1 MGSLGLG
8 RGADTRVKTRGERL
22 QQGSIDD
29 RCGGAHSQGVEEVSN
44 TAGVREWR
52 PGTGC
57 TLRDTELKNGASR
70 IVFCSHFLGATHI
83 NLIC

>member
-22 QQGSIDD
+22 QQGSRDD

-44 TAGVREWR
+44 TAGGMSGDWELDAPCATWSSRTGPRGQFSAHTSWGR
-52 PGTGC
+52 PT
-57 TLRDTELKNGASR
+57 
-70 IVFCSHFLGATHI
+70 
-83 NLIC
+83 

>member
-1 MGSLGLG
+1 MTGVGELTHKEG
-8 RGADTRVKTRGERL
+8 RGFKHGWGD
-22 QQGSIDD
+22 
-29 RCGGAHSQGVEEVSN
+29 
-44 TAGVREWR
+44 EWR
-52 PGTGC
+52 LGTGC